1 MSTPAKFIEGAI
13 YALHTGYA
21 MQETRFYQVIGFTK
35 SGKSA
40 IVRQL
45 ERFQGPK
52 PGFVVT
58 YKDSFSGPARTIRIC
73 RGIDGSENI
82 RVGYQD
88 YLWATR
94 PWNGEAGSRDYSIN
108 FEAARRAPEAQ

>member
-1 MSTPAKFIEGAI
+1 MKFIEGTI
-13 YALHTGYA
+13 YDLHTGYC

-45 ERFQGPK
+45 ERYYVQDK
-52 PGFVVT
+52 PGFVVA
-58 YKDSFSGPARTIRIC
+58 YKNDFSGPARTIRIC
-73 RGIDGSENI
+73 LDRDGSENI
-82 RVGYQD
+82 RVGFQD
-88 YLWATR
+88 YLWAER

-108 FEAARRAPEAQ
+108 FEAQEAQ